1 MAFMGIDKYSKEID
15 VSPHTIRKRPEAYF
29 MFRVGRAWKADEES
43 INNFKL
49 SQRGGNNAIRLAIAE
64 KKEESQC
71 RYIEEVKRTGS
82 TYQRQMAAELDS
94 LLKPKRK
101 IRPNNYTTS

>member
-1 MAFMGIDKYSKEID
+1 MAFMKINQYAKKIS
-15 VSPHTIRKRPEAYF
+15 VSPHTIRKKPEAYF
-29 MFRVGRAWKADEES
+29 MFRVGNSWRADNDS

-82 TYQRQMAAELDS
+82 TYQRQMAAELDN

-101 IRPNNYTTS
+101 IRPSNYTTS